1 MMSTPTRLPQKE
13 ASRLLLRGAVL
24 DSMRE
29 LLTERDWSEVSLTVL
44 AKHAGVSR
52 QTLYNEFGSRQGL
65 AQAYALRL
73 ADGFVDAVDDA
84 VAANEGRSV
93 DALMSG
99 FGAFFASS
107 AMDPLVHS
115 LLTGE
120 AKPDLLRLITTDS
133 AVIIDRASTR
143 LSESFQRGWIQA
155 SAQDAGILARAIAR
169 LGLSY
174 ISMPPE
180 SGASVAEDLGALLG
194 PFIDVARGARG
205 TV

>member
-1 MMSTPTRLPQKE
+1 MMSTPTRLSQKE

>member
-107 AMDPLVHS
+107 AMDPLVRS

-155 SAQDAGILARAIAR
+155 SAADAGILARAIAR

>member
-1 MMSTPTRLPQKE
+1 MISTPTRLPQKE

-93 DALMSG
+93 DALISG

-107 AMDPLVHS
+107 ATDPLVHS

-155 SAQDAGILARAIAR
+155 SAADAGILARAIAR

>member
-84 VAANEGRSV
+84 VAANEGRGV

-107 AMDPLVHS
+107 AMDPLVRS

-155 SAQDAGILARAIAR
+155 SAADAGILARAIAR

-205 TV
+205 AV

>member
-99 FGAFFASS
+99 FGEFFASS
-107 AMDPLVHS
+107 AMDPLVRS

-133 AVIIDRASTR
+133 AVIIDRASIR

-155 SAQDAGILARAIAR
+155 SAADAGILARAIAR

>member
-1 MMSTPTRLPQKE
+1 MMSTPTRLSQKE

-120 AKPDLLRLITTDS
+120 AKPDLVRLITTDS